1 MKSLLSDF
9 VSLLRPALPPWMY
22 GYETLRMIRKSV
34 HKKVHLGT
42 LNKQTMLYLQS
53 HYVAN
58 TGRFRL
64 LMLRQLAKPLEGP
77 GGSGYPPI
85 LRKKE
90 WDV

>member
-1 MKSLLSDF
+1 M
-9 VSLLRPALPPWMY
+9 LPGGAEAPSAA
-22 GYETLRMIRKSV
+22 GVLGHCTL
-34 HKKVHLGT
+34 
-42 LNKQTMLYLQS
+42 

-58 TGRFRL
+58 TGRFRI
-64 LMLRQLAKPLEGP
+64 LMLRRFAKPLEGP

>member
-1 MKSLLSDF
+1 MVVLAVVVVVLA
-9 VSLLRPALPPWMY
+9 VA
-22 GYETLRMIRKSV
+22 V
-34 HKKVHLGT
+34 
-42 LNKQTMLYLQS
+42 

-58 TGRFRL
+58 TGRFRI
-64 LMLRQLAKPLEGP
+64 LMLRRFAKPLEGP